1 MPARSSKT
9 KSPAEKAVPV
19 IVTAPGRQRTLST
32 KQQLLR
38 KLLIQ
43 SHSPTFETTTY
54 FSYFSQLDQE
64 KVNKAKTAKDK
75 AFQDAI
81 RAQQKQE
88 EMVSFWKLPVRAFPQ
103 PWLKV
108 N

>member
-38 KLLIQ
+38 KLLILLL
-43 SHSPTFETTTY
+43 SRLLLIFLISP
-54 FSYFSQLDQE
+54 
-64 KVNKAKTAKDK
+64 N
-75 AFQDAI
+75 
-81 RAQQKQE
+81 
-88 EMVSFWKLPVRAFPQ
+88 
-103 PWLKV
+103 
-108 N
+108 